1 MKKGFTLVELLVVIA
16 ILAVLATAVVV
27 VLNPAELLKQGRD
40 STRFSDLASIN
51 SAIAL
56 YLSQATDPV
65 LWDATTCAAT
75 GNARCTVATTT
86 NPFSAVT
93 AQNGCGSGSA
103 WATTTVDG
111 AGWVAVDMAS
121 LTGGSPLP
129 RLPLDPT
136 NSGNYFYGY
145 GCAATSSNSLSYEMI
160 ANLESAKYV
169 TQETSDGGNNAGLY
183 EVGNQPSL

>member
-40 STRFSDLASIN
+40 STRFSDLSSIN

-56 YLSQATDPV
+56 YLSQSTDPV
-65 LWDATTCAAT
+65 LWGSSACSAS
-75 GNARCTVATTT
+75 GQARCSATSTL
-86 NPFSAVT
+86 NPFPTIT
-93 AQNGCGSGSA
+93 AQNGCGSGNA

-111 AGWVAVDMAS
+111 GGWVAVNFAS
-121 LTGGSPLP
+121 LTGGSPVP

-136 NSGNYFYGY
+136 NNGTYFYGY
-145 GCAATSSNSLSYEMI
+145 GCAATSSNSLSYEL
-160 ANLESAKYV
+160 ATNLESTKYV
-169 TQETSDGGNNAGLY
+169 SQETSDGGNSSSTY